1 MFPFKPVQT
10 RFNRINTPMNT
21 KENVMFTHTLP
32 SNNRMTEDFM
42 QDVKEMESSTVCTAQ
57 QKMQG
62 CFKGGQ
68 EFQPF
73 VNYFQLNQSQDM
85 LNKQWNDFNI
95 EKKMKNLEKQRKLED
110 MNMPF
115 NTAPYINMYPTC
127 TSISK
132 PNLVDPKRMNKFQ

>member
-1 MFPFKPVQT
+1 
-10 RFNRINTPMNT
+10 
-21 KENVMFTHTLP
+21 
-32 SNNRMTEDFM
+32 
-42 QDVKEMESSTVCTAQ
+42 
-57 QKMQG
+57 
-62 CFKGGQ
+62 
-68 EFQPF
+68 
-73 VNYFQLNQSQDM
+73 M

-132 PNLVDPKRMNKFQ
+132 PNLVNPKRMNRYQ